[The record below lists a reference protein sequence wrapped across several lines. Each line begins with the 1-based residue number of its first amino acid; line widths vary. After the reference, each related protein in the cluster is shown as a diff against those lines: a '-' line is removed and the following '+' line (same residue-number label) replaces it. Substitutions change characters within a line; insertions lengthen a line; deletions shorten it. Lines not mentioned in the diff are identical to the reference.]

1 MKTFIPTLFLFSLA
15 SSCMKRSSAEPL
27 WSKVCTQDE
36 TKNLPFCDVALSLD
50 ERISDYV
57 KRVPIEVKISMMGH
71 NATGYDDLKIPP
83 YMWWSEG
90 LHGPLEPC
98 VSYKDKCACPTNFPS
113 PSSMGNAFNRTL
125 YRLVGRAIGVEGRA
139 ISNLR
144 NHDRSIGDGLTY
156 WSVTHQFEFI
166 YVYIRCTFLIV
177 QNFVL
182 HFILAFHRINTN
194 YFLLH

>member
-15 SSCMKRSSAEPL
+15 PTCTRRSSAEPL

-98 VSYKDKCACPTNFPS
+98 APS
-113 PSSMGNAFNRTL
+113 
-125 YRLVGRAIGVEGRA
+125 
-139 ISNLR
+139 
-144 NHDRSIGDGLTY
+144 
-156 WSVTHQFEFI
+156 
-166 YVYIRCTFLIV
+166 
-177 QNFVL
+177 
-182 HFILAFHRINTN
+182 
-194 YFLLH
+194 